1 MKRIILTGGGTA
13 GHVTPNIALL
23 PRLKELQYDIHYIG
37 SYNGIEKELIEQFGI
52 PYHGISSGKL
62 RRYFSVQNFTDPFRV
77 IKGLGEAK
85 KLVKVLQPD
94 VIFSKGG
101 FVSVPVVLA
110 GKSCHVPTIIH
121 ESDMTPGLANKISLP
136 SATKVCC
143 NFPETMEHLPEGK
156 AVLTGSP
163 IRQELLSGD
172 KFKAREFL
180 HFTSDKPVIM
190 VVGGSLGSVAVNDA
204 VRGILPELLKSF
216 QVVHLCGKGKVD
228 ESLKDMEGYAQ
239 FEYIKDELKDL
250 FALTDLVISRAGAN
264 AICELLEL
272 RKPALLI
279 PLGSNASRGDQILN
293 AESFRSQGFC
303 EVLTEDD
310 LTSQRLLDTIHD
322 LYDHRDAYIQA
333 MEKSELSNAIETI
346 TNLIETCVSGS

>member
-77 IKGLGEAK
+77 VKGLGEAK
-85 KLVKVLQPD
+85 RLVKILKPD

-101 FVSVPVVLA
+101 FVSVPVVMA
-110 GKSCHVPTIIH
+110 GKRRKVPTIIH
-121 ESDMTPGLANKISLP
+121 ESDMTPGLANKLSIP

-143 NFPETMEHLPEGK
+143 NFPETLEHLPAGK

-172 KFKAREFL
+172 KYKAREFL
-180 HFTSDKPVIM
+180 GFKSDKPVILII
-190 VVGGSLGSVAVNDA
+190 GGSLGSVAVNDA
-204 VRGILPELLKSF
+204 VRSILPELLNSY
-216 QVVHLCGKGKVD
+216 QVVHLCGRGKID
-228 ESLKDMEGYAQ
+228 ESLKGLEGYAQ
-239 FEYIKDELKDL
+239 FEYIKEELKDL
-250 FALTDLVISRAGAN
+250 FALTDIVISRAGAN
-264 AICELLEL
+264 AICELLAL
-272 RKPALLI
+272 HKPNLLI
-279 PLGSNASRGDQILN
+279 PLSANASRGDQILN
-293 AESFRSQGFC
+293 ARSFERQGFSA
-303 EVLTEDD
+303 VLEEEELDKD
-310 LTSQRLLDTIHD
+310 VLFSSINRLYERKDSYIEAMKKSSQQNSIDTIID
-322 LYDHRDAYIQA
+322 
-333 MEKSELSNAIETI
+333 
-346 TNLIETCVSGS
+346 LIESVVNK